1 MRRGKGGFSRDR
13 KIYPDAGAAI
23 GECGSRPVPI
33 GSRSHRSESSTAYSS
48 TGCSPAEP
56 ASASPVTD
64 TNRLTSFRCSIQMC
78 SWAVNRHRVNADAI
92 GSAAPGCHFYF
103 ARQVTFLSC
112 ADIACRHRRVPRRRH
127 ISPIR
132 GRPGA
137 ATVSVFHML
146 GRVAALGRFE
156 TLPAAHWRRRIKANR
171 GDPGY
176 KLTISAP
183 TNADAREIEAAIVA
197 DPRRSGELGE
207 DIRVLDTTDRTGEV
221 YKLPRGLQAALGDR

>member
-1 MRRGKGGFSRDR
+1 M
-13 KIYPDAGAAI
+13 
-23 GECGSRPVPI
+23 CLW
-33 GSRSHRSESSTAYSS
+33 
-48 TGCSPAEP
+48 
-56 ASASPVTD
+56 SA
-64 TNRLTSFRCSIQMC
+64 
-78 SWAVNRHRVNADAI
+78 
-92 GSAAPGCHFYF
+92 
-103 ARQVTFLSC
+103 FL
-112 ADIACRHRRVPRRRH
+112 HLVVPRPNGPPGHFPEHPFRDSRLPT
-127 ISPIR
+127 SPYTAPATHKPHS
-132 GRPGA
+132 GGPGA